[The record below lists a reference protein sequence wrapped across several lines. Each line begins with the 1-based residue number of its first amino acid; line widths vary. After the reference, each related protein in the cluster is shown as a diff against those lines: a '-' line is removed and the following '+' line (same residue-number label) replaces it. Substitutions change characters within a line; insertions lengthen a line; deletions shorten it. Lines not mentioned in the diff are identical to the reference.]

1 MEDLATTR
9 NSPATV
15 EGLAS
20 GAVDSLHVAFEELP
34 AFRQTP
40 GQLRVE
46 SVSSELA
53 ADSCQRS
60 GRRGRRR
67 CKRRRRSLG
76 GDLRQ
81 RLFSGVAGRRK
92 IIMEAR
98 AVI

>member
-1 MEDLATTR
+1 MH
-9 NSPATV
+9 
-15 EGLAS
+15 
-20 GAVDSLHVAFEELP
+20 SLHVVLEELP
-34 AFRQTP
+34 PFRQTP

-53 ADSCQRS
+53 ADSRQRP
-60 GRRGRRR
+60 GRRRRRR

-76 GDLRQ
+76 EDLRQ
-81 RLFSGVAGRRK
+81 RLFSAVAGRRK